1 MNYTIEQFQEEFDN
15 AQTPEAKQSLIEKLF
30 DSDVNVM
37 EHKEL
42 IKEYKSQIQDLKEQL
57 AIEEDITITNLIESG
72 EATLY
77 TCTKSIDEFVEG
89 RDYYVRVDD
98 VKSKY
103 QQSLGDVPEALKQYI
118 DNIKPIVW
126 IVNDN
131 GIGTLK
137 YKKVID
143 FDFEK
148 HFQAFVLS

>member
-15 AQTPEAKQSLIEKLF
+15 VETPEAKQSLIEKLF
-30 DSDVNVM
+30 DSDVNVL

-42 IKEYKSQIQDLKEQL
+42 IKEYKAQIEDIKESI
-57 AIEEDITITNLIESG
+57 AIEEDIKITNLIESG

-89 RDYYVRVDD
+89 RDYYVVIDD

-126 IVNDN
+126 LINDN

-137 YKKVID
+137 YKKVIN
-143 FDFEK
+143 FD
-148 HFQAFVLS
+148 LSFYFNK

>member
-15 AQTPEAKQSLIEKLF
+15 VETPEAKQSLIEKLF
-30 DSDVNVM
+30 DSDVNVL

-42 IKEYKSQIQDLKEQL
+42 IKEYKAQIEDIKESI
-57 AIEEDITITNLIESG
+57 AIEEDIKITNLIESG

-89 RDYYVRVDD
+89 RNYYVVIDD

-126 IVNDN
+126 LINDN

-137 YKKVID
+137 YKKVIN
-143 FDFEK
+143 FD
-148 HFQAFVLS
+148 LSFYFNK